1 MDEASLLE
9 TTAEVSVAF
18 TGFIGIFLVLASQNG
33 RFPPGDSWT
42 IRLIVTCSVAPVFY
56 AVLPL
61 VLGFM
66 GLSGELLWR
75 VSSITIGL
83 AGIAIGVSM
92 VPIMRAL
99 PPGEGRHLN
108 YGFWL
113 SIVAILT
120 CVANTVGWPRPPSG
134 GMYLLILWSIVGIA
148 AGNFVGLI
156 FRKVL

>member
-1 MDEASLLE
+1 VDVSSLLQ

-18 TGFIGIFLVLASQNG
+18 TGFIGIFLVLATRDG

-42 IRLIVTCSVAPVFY
+42 IRLIVICSVAPVFY

-61 VLGFM
+61 IFESM
-66 GLSGELLWR
+66 GLSGAMLWR
-75 VSSITIGL
+75 ISSIAIGL
-83 AGIAIGVSM
+83 AGFLIAVYM
-92 VPIMRAL
+92 APIMRSL
-99 PPGEGRHLN
+99 PVGEGRNVN

-113 SIVAILT
+113 AGVASLS
-120 CVANTVGWPRPPSG
+120 CAANALGWPRPPSG
-134 GMYLLILWSIVGIA
+134 GLYLLTLWSIVGIA